1 MHVSSKWKILYLEE
15 AVREGQC
22 WRPQRGSS
30 PELSTRFFVSVCVF
44 VLFFS
49 LLFWS
54 GLIEILSFHNR
65 TAELCYFFPGMD
77 GEKYLLSLSAAA

>member
-22 WRPQRGSS
+22 WRPRGGGAL
-30 PELSTRFFVSVCVF
+30 LSYLPDFLCLCVCVCSCF
-44 VLFFS
+44 SS

-54 GLIEILSFHNR
+54 GLIEILSFHNT
-65 TAELCYFFPGMD
+65 TAELCCFFPGMD
-77 GEKYLLSLSAAA
+77 GDLLSLSAAA